1 MKNSSP
7 KKKSLKEPGPVFEL
21 NWDTKE
27 SRDANLKFIC
37 GKLNENVVSNTD
49 QNSEEP
55 ENQNAISE
63 GAHKSDTDNIPKNVN
78 YLYPH
83 PSNKLKTKQH
93 SKEAKKGLDGINKSI
108 EYSFSSPSGLEQVGD
123 PYKKFIK
130 AVELS
135 PSIVLIVDRQGII
148 EFANTKFLETSGYL
162 LNEVVGKG
170 LELFKSDYS
179 TINKYKE
186 LRDAVFKGD
195 KWEGELVN
203 KKRDGES
210 FIFSASVSPVEN
222 DFGFITNFVILGQ
235 DVTPF
240 RETEM
245 KLKSAVEEKTVLL
258 SELHHRV
265 KNNLAIISGLIQLQA
280 FNEPDEAVQSKL
292 LSSVGRVQTM
302 ASMHEL
308 LYESGSFSKVD
319 FGQNVAKIVNSIGK
333 MYYEKNKQI
342 TVNMDIE
349 PVKLNINQAHPCSLI
364 LNEVITNAYKHAFN
378 SIEKSGSGKIHIQ
391 IYTQK
396 KSIYISIVDNG
407 IGLPWDLKADIEKQ
421 SLHLGSTLLN
431 TLVSQLNGSYQYTS
445 DKYGTTFT
453 LNFSREDIRGAAN
466 AAFV

>member
-1 MKNSSP
+1 
-7 KKKSLKEPGPVFEL
+7 
-21 NWDTKE
+21 
-27 SRDANLKFIC
+27 
-37 GKLNENVVSNTD
+37 
-49 QNSEEP
+49 
-55 ENQNAISE
+55 
-63 GAHKSDTDNIPKNVN
+63 
-78 YLYPH
+78 
-83 PSNKLKTKQH
+83 
-93 SKEAKKGLDGINKSI
+93 
-108 EYSFSSPSGLEQVGD
+108 
-123 PYKKFIK
+123 
-130 AVELS
+130 
-135 PSIVLIVDRQGII
+135 
-148 EFANTKFLETSGYL
+148 
-162 LNEVVGKG
+162 
-170 LELFKSDYS
+170 
-179 TINKYKE
+179 
-186 LRDAVFKGD
+186 
-195 KWEGELVN
+195 
-203 KKRDGES
+203 
-210 FIFSASVSPVEN
+210 
-222 DFGFITNFVILGQ
+222 
-235 DVTPF
+235 
-240 RETEM
+240 M